1 LIAIQL
7 AARSVERSRA
17 PARVVEAAGWKY
29 GDLAYVIEFRA
40 SRFDQTR
47 EAVLSEVAHML
58 AEKFFL
64 VLETLRSQGYP
75 EAYPDGGPIVVSAT
89 RHVPIKLPAKSGK

>member
-1 LIAIQL
+1 
-7 AARSVERSRA
+7 
-17 PARVVEAAGWKY
+17 
-29 GDLAYVIEFRA
+29 
-40 SRFDQTR
+40 
-47 EAVLSEVAHML
+47 ML

-75 EAYPDGGPIVVSAT
+75 EAYPDGGPIVVSTT

>member
-1 LIAIQL
+1 
-7 AARSVERSRA
+7 
-17 PARVVEAAGWKY
+17 
-29 GDLAYVIEFRA
+29 
-40 SRFDQTR
+40 
-47 EAVLSEVAHML
+47 ML